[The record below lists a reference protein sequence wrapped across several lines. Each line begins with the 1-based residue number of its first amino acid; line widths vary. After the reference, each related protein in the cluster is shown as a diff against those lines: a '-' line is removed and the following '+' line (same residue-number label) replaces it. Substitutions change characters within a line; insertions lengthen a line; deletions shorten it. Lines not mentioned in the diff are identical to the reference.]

1 MKTLILKAGALLL
14 MFILLIQAG
23 AWLAFQAGLSLRWLN
38 GREVY
43 QALAEARRPSPA
55 RVVVFGDS
63 VGRQLYA
70 PHGKMR
76 DDIRVLCSTAVISLA
91 GQYRVL
97 LEAARAGNLRGTEVV
112 LICHPV
118 SFEHDLQ
125 DQFTYQYFIK
135 PFWLSA
141 NQDVL
146 TPAVL
151 ARIQQVPWHA
161 AVHLPSIRYGNWN
174 PNWTEPPI
182 QLGVR
187 TTNYIHDV
195 AAEYLRR
202 IADLAHKEGFPIRIV
217 APPINQAWADR
228 FYDAARFQAEIDEL
242 GFQNLFG
249 AYAAEVPLRP
259 PDWFIPNDI
268 IHFRAARLQEMGS
281 DPLGLLAPR
290 TP

>member
-1 MKTLILKAGALLL
+1 MKTLILKACALLL
-14 MFILLIQAG
+14 IFVLLVQAG
-23 AWLAFQAGLSLRWLN
+23 AWLAFRAGLSLRWLN

-70 PHGKMR
+70 PQGRMR

-97 LEAARAGNLRGTEVV
+97 LEAARAGTLRGTEVV

-135 PFWLSA
+135 PFWLPA
-141 NQDVL
+141 NRDWL
-146 TPAVL
+146 SPAVL
-151 ARIQQVPWHA
+151 ARVRQVPWHA

-174 PNWTEPPI
+174 PDWTEPPV

-187 TTNYIHDV
+187 TTNYIHDL
-195 AAEYLRR
+195 AADYLRR
-202 IADLAHKEGFPIRIV
+202 IADLAKREGCPLRIA
-217 APPINQAWADR
+217 APPINQAWADE
-228 FYDAARFQAEIDEL
+228 FYDPDRFQAEIDEL
-242 GFQNLFG
+242 GLQEVFG
-249 AYAAEVPLRP
+249 PYAREVPVRP
-259 PDWFIPNDI
+259 PDWFIPGDI
-268 IHFRAARLQEMGS
+268 IHFRAARLREMGS
-281 DPLGLLAPR
+281 DPLGLLRPR